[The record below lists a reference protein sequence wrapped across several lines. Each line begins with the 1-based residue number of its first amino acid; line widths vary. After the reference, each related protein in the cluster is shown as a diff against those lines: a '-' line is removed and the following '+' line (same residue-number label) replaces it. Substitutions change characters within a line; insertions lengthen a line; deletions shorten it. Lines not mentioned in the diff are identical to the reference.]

1 MQENMGKVNLELAQ
15 KEVQKWLDFKKV
27 DDEKIEDNK
36 ENILTLSKAV
46 SSGCLSLD
54 SDFNF
59 VHELKFPITDS
70 DGNVVESKLNF
81 KPRLKV
87 GELQTKTQN
96 VKTNDTFA
104 LITAYIS
111 ALTDLNS
118 GIIKQMDSEDYKVA
132 QGIVIFFL

>member
-1 MQENMGKVNLELAQ
+1 MGKVNLEIAQ

-27 DDEKIEDNK
+27 DEEKIEDNK
-36 ENILTLSKAV
+36 DNILTLAKAV
-46 SSGCLSLD
+46 SSGSLSLD
-54 SDFNF
+54 SDHNF
-59 VHELKFPITDS
+59 IHELKFPITDS
-70 DGNVVESKLNF
+70 DGNVVESKMKF

-87 GELQTKTQN
+87 GDLQTKTQN
-96 VKTNDTFA
+96 VKSNDTFA